1 MERGEAYIC
10 FCHLGL
16 ISCMTPLGV
25 ISVTYAHTICDEP
38 GKPMQVSLPDELEV
52 MPAPCLHIVLAHVF
66 TAFFSISAPVLC
78 IQLAHHVRLC
88 QVTPAPCCDK
98 ALFHPQ

>member
-52 MPAPCLHIVLAHVF
+52 MPAPCCILYLHMSLLH
-66 TAFFSISAPVLC
+66 SSASPHLSS
-78 IQLAHHVRLC
+78 AYSWH
-88 QVTPAPCCDK
+88 TM
-98 ALFHPQ
+98 